1 MGYLPIA
8 YVAMVS
14 VPVDVLLHTPPIGA
28 VHTWV
33 NTCGVTVASA
43 LGFPSLRLNDMVH
56 TVWHYLRCCVSSA
69 GCVNHMCIGSL

>member
-8 YVAMVS
+8 YAAMVS

-33 NTCGVTVASA
+33 NTCGVPVASA
-43 LGFPSLRLNDMVH
+43 LGF
-56 TVWHYLRCCVSSA
+56 SSFMA
-69 GCVNHMCIGSL
+69 L